1 MSLANTITLRTRI
14 IKQFEH
20 VIQTNNSES
29 NLVSSSKNEAM
40 PSYLEAVVFYL
51 YFGFIIVNLI
61 LSVLSEKYSSLNSE
75 SLQSRANLISYLT
88 FWWTNSLIQN
98 GFKRDLTSKDL
109 YEIDHK
115 DKSETITN
123 RIDKEWNTKAS
134 AYLKKMNF
142 NEENNFHH
150 KEKKVK
156 PNYKSDEPEE
166 KIELNDVNKEKKNPK
181 FEKLTKISEPSLTLF
196 LIKLFG
202 VQFLGIICVKIA
214 HDILS
219 FSLPVILDKLI
230 NFIKDKEQ
238 KNSIGFFYI
247 FLLCLTSFSQTVMM
261 QHYMLGVFLIG
272 QQIKIGLQ
280 NLIYRKS
287 LKLSASARKET
298 TVGEMVTLK
307 ILKELVLNIKA

>member
-14 IKQFEH
+14 IQQFEH

-29 NLVSSSKNEAM
+29 DLVSYSKKDAI
-40 PSYLEAVVFYL
+40 PSYLDAVVFYL

-61 LSVLSEKYSSLNSE
+61 LSVLSEKYPSTSNDLSLKSE

-123 RIDKEWNTKAS
+123 RIDKEWSTKAS
-134 AYLKKMNF
+134 TYLKKINF
-142 NEENNFHH
+142 YEENNFNH
-150 KEKKVK
+150 KEKTVK
-156 PNYKSDEPEE
+156 PNYEPSDEHEE

-181 FEKLTKISEPSLTLF
+181 IEKLTKISEPSLTIF

-202 VQFLGIICVKIA
+202 VQFLGIICLKIG

-247 FLLCLTSFSQTVMM
+247 LLLCLTSFSQTVMM

-298 TVGEMVTLK
+298 TVGEMVTMK
-307 ILKELVLNIKA
+307 I